1 MTKLVFLDRA
11 TLPVALRAPVFPH
24 TLQEFDGTAIDE
36 VVARLAGAEVAIC
49 NKTPLRTEQLAQ
61 LPQLKL
67 IAVTATGVNNVD
79 LEHCRAHGIAVANVS
94 GYSTHSVAEHV
105 FAGLLALRRNLLS
118 YRREVEAGAWQ
129 RSPQFCLFSHPL
141 NDLHGS
147 TLGMIGHGAI
157 GQAVAQLAQAFGMR
171 VLVAERKGAPQLREG
186 RLAFDEV
193 LAQADVLSLHCPLT
207 EDTRNLIGSAEL
219 RRMKPTA
226 ILVNAARGGI
236 VDEQALADSL
246 RTGRIAGAV
255 VDVLSEEP
263 PRNGNPLLALAA
275 HPGLMLTPHVAWA
288 SQQAMA
294 LLAEEVVRNIEAYQR
309 GESRNRIV

>member
-1 MTKLVFLDRA
+1 MTKLIFLDRA
-11 TLPVALRAPVFPH
+11 TLPVALRAPDFPH
-24 TLQEFDGTAIDE
+24 ELQEFDGTAIDE
-36 VVARLAGAEVAIC
+36 VVAHLAGAEVAIC
-49 NKTPLRTEQLAQ
+49 NKTPLRAEQLRQ

-79 LEHCRAHGIAVANVS
+79 LEHCRAHGIAVTNVS

-105 FAGLLALRRNLLS
+105 FAGLLALRRNLLP
-118 YRREVEAGAWQ
+118 YRREVEAGGWQ

-141 NDLHGS
+141 IDLHGS

-171 VLVAERKGAPQLREG
+171 VLVAERKGAPQVRAG

-207 EDTRNLIGSAEL
+207 EDTRHLIGSAEL
-219 RRMKPTA
+219 QRMKPTA

-246 RTGRIAGAV
+246 RQGRIAGAV

-294 LLAEEVVRNIEAYQR
+294 QLAEEVVRNIEAYQR
-309 GESRNRIV
+309 GESRNRIA